1 MDIIVR
7 PVVTEKMN
15 AQADGLKKYGFIV
28 DKKANKVQIKK
39 AVENLY
45 GVTVESVNTMFY
57 AGKRVDL
64 PTGYVSGGRMPSKHY
79 YFKEGDIID
88 FYSNIENRYY
98 GCKKIKTCNPGP
110 ATQSCC
116 FL

>member
-15 AQADGLKKYGFIV
+15 AQTEGLKKYGFIV

-45 GVTVESVNTMFY
+45 GVTVESVNTMYY
-57 AGKRVDL
+57 AGKRKSRFTK
-64 PTGYVSGGRMPSKHY
+64 TGFVSGRRNAFKKAVITL
-79 YFKEGDIID
+79 KEGDIID
-88 FYSNIENRYY
+88 FYSNI
-98 GCKKIKTCNPGP
+98 
-110 ATQSCC
+110 
-116 FL
+116 

>member
-28 DKKANKVQIKK
+28 DKKANKVQIKR

-57 AGKRVDL
+57 AGKRKARFTR
-64 PTGYVSGGRMPSKHY
+64 TGYVAGRRNA
-79 YFKEGDIID
+79 FKKAVITLREGDTID
-88 FYSNIENRYY
+88 FYSNI
-98 GCKKIKTCNPGP
+98 
-110 ATQSCC
+110 
-116 FL
+116 